1 MRIDEIIVDEGI
13 AWKRRGNKV
22 LRQFRCTSG
31 HRAGRV
37 VASPSQCFKPIDIKK
52 RLTLRKTKARMGSR
66 AARKANRTKKFNPVS
81 KRAKSMNKT

>member
-22 LRQFRCTSG
+22 VKQFRCTSG
-31 HRAGRV
+31 QRKGRV
-37 VASPSQCFKPIDIKK
+37 VASPSQCFKPIDIKR

-66 AARKANRTKKFNPVS
+66 AARKASRTKKFNPVS
-81 KRAKSMNKT
+81 RRARTMNR

>member
-31 HRAGRV
+31 QRKGRI

-52 RLTLRKTKARMGSR
+52 RLTLRKMKARLGKR
-66 AARKANRTKKFNPVS
+66 AIRKSGRTKKFNPVS
-81 KRAKSMNKT
+81 RRARTMNR